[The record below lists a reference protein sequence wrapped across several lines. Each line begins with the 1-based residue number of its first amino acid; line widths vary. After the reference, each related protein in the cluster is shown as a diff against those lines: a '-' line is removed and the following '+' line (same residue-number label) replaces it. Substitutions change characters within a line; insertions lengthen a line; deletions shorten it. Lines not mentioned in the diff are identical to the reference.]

1 MTVKYTYCGICLAA
15 CGMEVEVENNQILSL
30 RGDSRHPLTR
40 GFLCEKGAACRDM
53 TTDPLRI
60 LHPYKREG
68 SDWRR
73 ITWDEASG
81 EIARRLGA
89 IISEY
94 GPRSVGM
101 YFGAGT
107 ATSSVKP
114 VVAGGFL
121 EELGSDRMYN
131 VLTLEFTNR
140 HLVLE
145 AMYGHQSMA
154 TQPDLERT
162 RCLLLFG
169 SNPLVSLDHP
179 GIVSSLKAFE
189 KRGAKLI
196 VVDPR
201 KTETARLADI
211 HVDVIPGTDLF
222 MLLAMYSHIFENDLH
237 DRQFLREHCVNHEA
251 LRDLEKPTPEAAE
264 RICGVPAG
272 TIRQIA
278 EEFAK
283 AESACAVAKLGIHT
297 SRNGTLTY
305 WLVEALNAVTGNVDR
320 PGGLIFNPG
329 AIDLTKVTDPP
340 EERKA
345 HQSKIGEYPHIM
357 GAYPASVLAREMM
370 MDGPDRIRALIV
382 EGGDPSLSFPNAAR
396 FDEAAEKLDLLVTID
411 FYMNETSQKAD
422 YVLPAANFLEKDDVY
437 LTFPDH
443 FPYPFVQWSHKVVDP
458 PGEAKAEW
466 EILGDLS
473 RRMKNEPRTE
483 DSFEPKRTF
492 GMMLPALGKI
502 DFQELLDSPH
512 GLALDDMEFGAAL
525 ARIATPSAKVDVAP
539 TDFAAALQRV
549 GPPQKS
555 PEEFPLLLLTGE
567 RTPHT
572 KTTNFRSAKRLLA
585 RQSGTF
591 LRISREDATALS
603 IADGDLVEVSTRSGL
618 VEVPAKVTTDIR
630 PGVVSM
636 PHGWG
641 RKLFHPEVPTNV
653 ERQGVSDN
661 ALTDDVELDAFT
673 GMPIYNSLPCSV
685 RRAMGRS
692 SKDADPT

>member
-1 MTVKYTYCGICLAA
+1 MTTHYTYCGICLAA
-15 CGMEVEVENNQILSL
+15 CGMKVEVENDQIVSVQ
-30 RGDSRHPLTR
+30 GDSQHPLSR
-40 GFLCEKGAACRDM
+40 GFLCNKGAACLDM

-73 ITWDEASG
+73 IGWDQAVG
-81 EIARRLGA
+81 EISHRLNQ
-89 IISEY
+89 IISEH
-94 GPRSVGM
+94 GANSVGM

-114 VVAGGFL
+114 VVAGAFL

-140 HLVLE
+140 YLVME
-145 AMYGHQSMA
+145 EMYGHQSMV

-162 RCLLLFG
+162 QCLLVFG

-179 GIVSSLKAFE
+179 GIVPSLKAFG

-201 KTETARLADI
+201 KTETAELADI
-211 HVDVIPGTDLF
+211 HADVIPGTDLF
-222 MLLAMYSHIFENDLH
+222 MLLAMYSHIFENNLH
-237 DRQFLREHCVNHEA
+237 DPQFLREHCASHEA
-251 LRDLEKPTPEAAE
+251 LLGLEKPTPEQAE
-264 RICGVPAG
+264 RICGVPADQ
-272 TIRQIA
+272 IRQIA

-297 SRNGTLTY
+297 SRNCTLTY
-305 WLVEALNAVTGNVDR
+305 WLIEALNAVTGNLDR

-345 HQSKIGEYPHIM
+345 HRSKIGKYPHIM
-357 GAYPASVLAREMM
+357 GAYPASVLAREMTM
-370 MDGPDRIRALIV
+370 EGPDRIRALIV
-382 EGGDPSLSFPNAAR
+382 EGGDPSLSFPNAR
-396 FDEAAEKLDLLVTID
+396 EFDEAAKELDLLVTID

-422 YVLPAANFLEKDDVY
+422 YVLPVANFFEKDDVY

-443 FPYPFVQWSHKVVDP
+443 LPYPFAQWSHKVVDP

-466 EILGDLS
+466 EILGELS
-473 RRMKNEPRTE
+473 RSMKQEPTTE
-483 DSFEPKRTF
+483 GSFEPKKTF
-492 GMMLPALGKI
+492 GMLLPALGKI
-502 DFQELLDSPH
+502 DFQELMESPH
-512 GLALDDMEFGAAL
+512 GVKLGDIEFGAAL
-525 ARIATPSAKVDVAP
+525 ERISTPSGKVNVAP
-539 TDFAAALQRV
+539 AHFVAALQEV
-549 GPPQKS
+549 DPPQKRS
-555 PEEFPLLLLTGE
+555 KRFPLLLITGE

-572 KTTNFRSAKRLLA
+572 KTTNFRSASRLIA
-585 RQSGTF
+585 RQSGAF
-591 LRISREDATALS
+591 LRISSQDAAAMS
-603 IADGDLVEVSTRSGL
+603 ISDGDMLEVSTRSGSAR
-618 VEVPAKVTTDIR
+618 VPAKVTTDIR

-641 RKLFHPEVPTNV
+641 RRLFHPETRP
-653 ERQGVSDN
+653 EAELQGASDN
-661 ALTDDVELDAFT
+661 LLTDTAELDAFT
-673 GMPIYNSLPCSV
+673 GMPIYNAIPCRV
-685 RRAMGRS
+685 RRADS
-692 SKDADPT
+692 